1 MNSPSL
7 LLFSSSPPPPL
18 CLPLPLPFLLLLLL
32 SKFNYYLRPVLL
44 VLLCLKT
51 YFTDFHCV
59 RVLRLGF
66 DHELSKSNFNS
77 SMSSTSSS
85 LITNNQASSKP
96 TPHRKIGIVT
106 VVSRRRE
113 MKFQV
118 ARRRRTEVCW
128 SYDHRK
134 VVDALPIA
142 ESSASTSTEGSCL
155 SSSSSAR
162 RECMSRS
169 GRRQVESAFGSGS
182 VHIRRRAEAIMKLLS
197 RGCFSEV
204 EIRQVLGD
212 SPDTS
217 KALRM

>member
-1 MNSPSL
+1 MEKFPSANEL
-7 LLFSSSPPPPL
+7 TVASA
-18 CLPLPLPFLLLLLL
+18 LLLL
-32 SKFNYYLRPVLL
+32 STSSSLSSSSTSFSASSP
-44 VLLCLKT
+44 LK
-51 YFTDFHCV
+51 
-59 RVLRLGF
+59 LGF

-96 TPHRKIGIVT
+96 TPHRKIRIVT

-217 KALRM
+217 KALRMLLKLEEIKRTGTGGRQDPYIYSI